1 MVSFTHLFMID
12 AGRNSVNNYIHCT
25 YQCELCLRQLASSP
39 SLSDLVREQKSH
51 LCEHTLSK
59 IHISTLSVNCI
70 FS

>member
-1 MVSFTHLFMID
+1 MID

-39 SLSDLVREQKSH
+39 SLSDLVREQKSQH
-51 LCEHTLSK
+51 EHTLSK
-59 IHISTLSVNCI
+59 IHTSTLSVNCI